1 MNRVVVRL
9 LLWCLFAALP
19 LQGYAAALRLCCA
32 PAPAAVMK
40 MDSSAR
46 SMAHCHDDGAGK
58 AHAKADGAQGK
69 TSHDCGY
76 NGCLG
81 ACAPPVDI
89 AVAAVLHH
97 GAVLAAA
104 PAALFSGHIPAGLER
119 PPKSRI
125 A

>member
-32 PAPAAVMK
+32 PAPVAK
-40 MDSSAR
+40 MDSSAQA
-46 SMAHCHDDGAGK
+46 MAHCHDGGADK
-58 AHAKADGAQGK
+58 VHAKAGGAQGK

-89 AVAAVLHH
+89 AAAVALHH
-97 GAVLAAA
+97 GAVLAGA